1 MSRAIRTLLAVTLL
15 GCASFARAETLRLVS
30 PASGAT
36 LRGGSTAELRWSAS
50 ELPPRAEEWEAFLS
64 VNGGRYYAFRVTPHL
79 DIRLRRFTFVV
90 PNVEAADARILIRA
104 GDEEHETEFAPRG
117 SFAIVRDPDAEVVI
131 PRLLDDEGGESAREG
146 DEEVVSWTDGPRDG
160 VGTTQ
165 HVSVPRQPPRLQS
178 LIALERERQAS
189 LAPSATEIAAP
200 AVDRTVRASRASRA
214 RRPERRPL
222 VTDLLLVCR
231 RRNI

>member
-15 GCASFARAETLRLVS
+15 GCASFARAGTLRLVS
-30 PASGAT
+30 PANGAT
-36 LRGGSTAELRWSAS
+36 LRGGSTAELQWSAS

-104 GDEEHETEFAPRG
+104 GDEEHETEFAARG

-146 DEEVVSWTDGPRDG
+146 EEEVVSWTDGPRDG

-165 HVSVPRQPPRLQS
+165 HVSAPRRSPQFHS

-189 LAPSATEIAAP
+189 LAPSATGIAAP
-200 AVDRTVRASRASRA
+200 AVDRTVRASRVSRA
-214 RRPERRPL
+214 RRPDRRPL